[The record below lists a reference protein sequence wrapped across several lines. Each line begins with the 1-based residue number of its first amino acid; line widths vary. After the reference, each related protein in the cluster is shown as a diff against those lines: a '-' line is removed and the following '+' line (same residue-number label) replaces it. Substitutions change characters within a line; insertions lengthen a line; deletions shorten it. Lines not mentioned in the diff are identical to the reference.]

1 MYVTERGGKID
12 IAISGW
18 KSCRTSQFLLLETS
32 LTGQRLRSTA
42 VEGGGGGRRRRSCG
56 ATAAAASQMNW
67 STCVYY
73 CWSLMAVAVMPACVG
88 EMYTSLLNVK
98 QAIAVERRLIEHLR
112 TYIDHELER
121 LDDVRRWVAHFMTDS
136 AVHCFEEFG
145 RCAVQ
150 GWWMV
155 T

>member
-1 MYVTERGGKID
+1 M
-12 IAISGW
+12 
-18 KSCRTSQFLLLETS
+18 
-32 LTGQRLRSTA
+32 
-42 VEGGGGGRRRRSCG
+42 
-56 ATAAAASQMNW
+56 
-67 STCVYY
+67 
-73 CWSLMAVAVMPACVG
+73 AVMPACVG

-112 TYIDHELER
+112 TYIDHELGR
-121 LDDVRRWVAHFMTDS
+121 LDDVRRWVAHKTDS